1 MSFFD
6 KLAQWLDLD
15 DFDKRDKIAFVS
27 LACVAVVVVVLWV
40 MQLQNNI
47 VGPLY
52 GGLSPEKI
60 KQAARDEQAQIASAD
75 AELKSKDTDTDGLSD
90 WDEMNLYKT
99 SPYLADSDSDNIND
113 YEEVKKGT
121 DPNCPTGQDC
131 SGATTQSEDLMS
143 ENQALESLLN
153 QGVDQNITSTV
164 TPGLEQSNTSSSLS
178 AEEKEA
184 LKNILGDS
192 KDPAVLRNF
201 LLASGADKAYIDSL
215 KDEDL
220 QLVINEILK

>member
-6 KLAQWLDLD
+6 KLAEWLDLD
-15 DFDKRDKIAFVS
+15 DFDKRDKVAFVS
-27 LACVAVVVVVLWV
+27 LACVAVVIVVLWV

-52 GGLSPEKI
+52 GGLSPAKI
-60 KQAARDEQAQIASAD
+60 KQAALNEQAQVASAD
-75 AELKSKDTDTDGLSD
+75 AELKNKDTDTDGLSD
-90 WDEMNLYKT
+90 WDEMNLYKS

-121 DPNCPTGQDC
+121 DPNCPTGQNC
-131 SGATTQSEDLMS
+131 TGASTNSEDSMF
-143 ENQALESLLN
+143 ENQALNNL
-153 QGVDQNITSTV
+153 
-164 TPGLEQSNTSSSLS
+164 LEQSANQNVSSTATPNLGQGNTNAPLS

-184 LKNILGDS
+184 LKKILGDS

-201 LLASGADKAYIDSL
+201 LLASGADKAYVDSL
-215 KDEDL
+215 KDQDL
-220 QLVINEILK
+220 QQVINEILK